1 MRRSAT
7 PVPVPLSL
15 LTKAPPR
22 GDAFNVRGC
31 YSTAMVMA
39 AGDAPAFRKL
49 T

>member
-7 PVPVPLSL
+7 PVSVPLSL

-39 AGDAPAFRKL
+39 AVTRPFFVN
-49 T
+49 